1 MNRSSLLLASIIPLS
16 VLVSP
21 KAEAAETGAV
31 RGQVL
36 DQDGL
41 PIPNAE
47 VTLSGVDVAG
57 ERTVMTD
64 ANGEFR
70 MLGLSPG
77 PKDVL
82 VRKEGFAPTRYTVTI
97 RLDETAFVPVQL
109 RLSGGATEEIIV
121 EETLPVIDAT
131 RTAVSQQITAD
142 VLQNL
147 PVGRS
152 YQSAINVVPGIYG
165 RVDTQS
171 GGPSTGNPSV
181 RGEGQYGNNYL
192 VDGISTRDPAT
203 KTFGSNLIFDAIQE
217 IQVYTD
223 GYPAEFSNATGML
236 VNVVT
241 SDGGDEHFG
250 SAGYFLSMPACY
262 NWSKEQVEV
271 GEDEY
276 DEYRKKFCYYDILD
290 VDIGEEIP
298 TRKRS
303 YMTHELSVTA
313 GGPIIKEKLWYFAAI
328 RAANDVTLY
337 EAQDPEAPY
346 TRQDLYGQGKIT
358 WFPTPDLK
366 VQGQMNL
373 NMTSILNYETNGLY
387 TPEAQGKSNSSTLFP
402 ILSAVY
408 RPNERNELE
417 LKASYWTVTR
427 DLVPMSGDDQ
437 APAIRDITGVYTG
450 NYDSFDYNDR
460 TRLGGSLKYTLLVD
474 DVFGDHRFK
483 TGVEYWR
490 LAVTRQLDYTGKS
503 ADAIFDQ
510 QAWSDAD
517 SIADDSGYMFY
528 RDEEA
533 GYPCTAEANYLDCAA
548 YRQSANVDPISGT
561 SSLFGFFLQDD
572 WTIKPLTFNL
582 GVRLDHEQLYQ
593 SDGTLIIDQW
603 MPAPR
608 FGAAWDVTRDS
619 KTLVSVNA
627 GRYYDV
633 NGNDFV
639 QWANTRSSNK
649 YSEYAADP
657 DNPGSYY
664 LVHQQDPVGNP
675 LVFCTQESLDQLQ
688 ELYPDAYT
696 DEVRADLWENY
707 CNEEKLKPYHMD
719 KLVVGIK
726 REVVPL
732 LAVGVKGILSH
743 TEDFPEDV
751 DYDYSTWVVT
761 NPTDADGN
769 AVKVRDYRA
778 LEFTV
783 ERKFDGLWQFLASY
797 TLSESEGHLPGQFD
811 MAAGGQTGSDGNEVG
826 VYLDDVND
834 PEARQQFIDDGY
846 VWLLDALAGLG
857 RVGDDSFY
865 GYMPY
870 HSYHQ
875 VKLSGSYKLPTNTT
889 LGAVYEFDSGHAWEK
904 RGYVWGYQDYFSFP
918 EGRGTRFM
926 PAVHYVN
933 VRVAQEIAFNDKNSL
948 EVSLDVF
955 NVLDLETPITYY
967 SSEGSNFGKVLYRQD
982 PLSFRLGATYRY

>member
-1 MNRSSLLLASIIPLS
+1 MNRTSLLLASIIPLT

-21 KAEAAETGAV
+21 KAEAGETGAV

-41 PIPNAE
+41 PIPNA
-47 VTLSGVDVAG
+47 VVILSGVDVAG

-82 VRKEGFAPTRYTVTI
+82 VRKEGFAPTKYTVTI

-109 RLSGGATEEIIV
+109 KLSGGAAEEIIV

-131 RTAVSQQITAD
+131 RTAVSQQMTAD

-152 YQSAINVVPGIYG
+152 YQSAVNVVPGIYG
-165 RVDTQS
+165 RVDTQN
-171 GGPSTGNPSV
+171 GGPSSGNVSV
-181 RGEGQYGNNYL
+181 RGEGQYGNNFL

-203 KTFGSNLIFDAIQE
+203 KQYGSNMIFDAIRE

-250 SAGYFLSMPACY
+250 SAGYFMEMPACY
-262 NWSKEQVEV
+262 NWSGEVTEV
-271 GEDEY
+271 GEDDYE
-276 DEYRKKFCYYDILD
+276 EYRKKFCYYDVLD
-290 VDIGEEIP
+290 PDLGEEVP

-303 YMTHELSVTA
+303 YMTNELSVTA
-313 GGPIIKEKLWYFAAI
+313 GGPIVKEKLWYFAAA
-328 RAANDVTLY
+328 RAYYGKTLF
-337 EAQDPEAPY
+337 EAQDPEAPE
-346 TRQDLYGQGKIT
+346 TSQSLYSQAKLT
-358 WFPTPDLK
+358 WFPSPDLK
-366 VQGQMNL
+366 IQGQINL
-373 NMTSILNYETNGLY
+373 NMAEILNRETNGLY
-387 TPEAQGKSNSSTLFP
+387 SVEAQGKQQSVTIFP
-402 ILSAVY
+402 ILSTVY

-417 LKASYWTVTR
+417 FKASYWSVTL
-427 DLVPMSGDDQ
+427 DAVPMSGDDQ
-437 APAIRDITGVYTG
+437 APAVRDTNSGVYTG

-483 TGVEYWR
+483 TGLEYWR
-490 LAVTRQLDYTGKS
+490 LSVTRGLDYTGKS
-503 ADAIFDQ
+503 VDAFFDE
-510 QAWSDAD
+510 QAWSDPDSVAD
-517 SIADDSGYMFY
+517 ESGYLFY
-528 RDEEA
+528 RNAED
-533 GYPCTAEANYLDCAA
+533 GYPCTAEANYLDCEG

-561 SSLFGFFLQDD
+561 SNLFGFFLQDD
-572 WTIKPLTFNL
+572 WTVKPVTFNL

-649 YSEYAADP
+649 YSEYRTNGDGTYSL
-657 DNPGSYY
+657 DF
-664 LVHQQDPVGNP
+664 QQDPAGNP
-675 LVFCTQESLDQLQ
+675 LVFCTQESLDQLKGLDP
-688 ELYPDAYT
+688 EYYT
-696 DEVRADLWENY
+696 DEYMDDVWTNF

-719 KLVVGIK
+719 KVVVGIK

-732 LAVGVKGILSH
+732 LAVGIKGIMSH

-751 DYDYSTWVVT
+751 DYDLNTWVVT
-761 NPTDADGN
+761 NPKDEDGN
-769 AVKVRDYRA
+769 ALKVRDYRA
-778 LEFTV
+778 LELTV
-783 ERKFDGLWQFLASY
+783 ERKFDGVWQLLGSY

-811 MAAGGQTGSDGNEVG
+811 LAAGGQTGSDGNEVG

-834 PEARQQFIDDGY
+834 QETRDAYFDAGYGYFLDG
-846 VWLLDALAGLG
+846 LAGLG
-857 RVGDDSFY
+857 REGDDSFY
-865 GYMPY
+865 GYLPY

-904 RGYVWGYQDYFSFP
+904 RGYVWLYGDYFSFP
-918 EGRGTRFM
+918 EGRGTRFT

-933 VRVAQEIAFNDKNSL
+933 VRVAQEIAFNDRNDL
-948 EVSLDVF
+948 ELSLDVF

-967 SSEGSNFGKVLYRQD
+967 SSESSNFGKVLYRQS
-982 PLSFRLGATYRY
+982 PMAFRLGAVFRY